1 MTEQLFEKYF
11 TKHSKDKDYDSIRA
25 GGRASKEYPNKED
38 GTWWLKHGP
47 LMVDRWVDW
56 RSNSGWEIWR
66 TPEGEPAIE
75 LGLMVDMA
83 DVPVKMG
90 IDRVMV
96 TPEGDLVVLDIKS
109 GARTPQSDLQ
119 LAFYAAGLDLAFG
132 IRPKFGTYWMAR
144 TGITS
149 SFIDLDVMPTHK
161 IIDMVKMFDTTRRQ
175 GLFTP
180 NFKHCTLCPFT
191 AVCEWRKP

>member
-11 TKHSKDKDYDSIRA
+11 TKYSEGKNPDEIRA

-38 GTWWLKHGP
+38 GLWWLKHGP
-47 LMVDRWVDW
+47 LMVDRWIDW

-83 DVPVKMG
+83 GVPVKMG

-96 TPEGDLVVLDIKS
+96 TPEGEMVVLDIKS
-109 GARTPQSDLQ
+109 GSRTPQSDLQ

-132 IRPKFGTYWMAR
+132 IRPSYGTYWMAR

-149 SFIDLDVMPTHK
+149 SFIDLDSMPTNK
-161 IIDMVKMFDTTRRQ
+161 IVDMVQMFETTRRA
-175 GLFTP
+175 GLFLP

-191 AVCEWRKP
+191 QVCEWRKP